1 MVVVYVVLVLLL
13 LLAVFDITQRKNPIW
28 HNFPIIGHFRN
39 LIIQIGPELRQYIVA
54 HNREEQPFN
63 RLEREW
69 IYNSSKH
76 ENNYF
81 GFGTDDQI
89 YSIGYPVIKHAVFP
103 YGEKGFTGSKH
114 DHHEDIPC
122 AKVIGL
128 THNRKKPYRPASIIN
143 ISAMSYGS
151 LGKNAISA
159 LNLGAKLSGC
169 YHNTGEGGVSPYHK
183 KGAELCWQLGTGYFG
198 ARDENGRFSLEKC
211 AQTVSETPQIKMIE
225 VKLSQGAKPG
235 KGGVLPASKITPQI
249 SEIRGIP
256 QGKDCISP
264 NSHQE
269 FSTVDELI
277 DFIEMIANETGIPV
291 GIKSAIGQLGFWKEL
306 VQRMKERNAGPD
318 FIQIDGGEGG
328 TGAAPLTFSD
338 HVSLP
343 FKLALTRVYQ
353 LFLDANLADDIVF
366 IGSGKLGFPDR
377 TVVAMALGCD
387 MITVAREAMLA
398 VGCIQAQKCHTGHCP
413 AGVATHNVWL
423 QRGLDPNVNAQRFQG
438 YIEAF
443 RNEVLAVTH
452 AAGYDHPGMFTPH
465 DIEMSSG
472 PSKFSPLIDIFGYDK
487 KQYAP
492 ERDPTYKVAE
502 EQCVKKGL

>member
-1 MVVVYVVLVLLL
+1 
-13 LLAVFDITQRKNPIW
+13 
-28 HNFPIIGHFRN
+28 
-39 LIIQIGPELRQYIVA
+39 
-54 HNREEQPFN
+54 
-63 RLEREW
+63 
-69 IYNSSKH
+69 
-76 ENNYF
+76 
-81 GFGTDDQI
+81 
-89 YSIGYPVIKHAVFP
+89 
-103 YGEKGFTGSKH
+103 
-114 DHHEDIPC
+114 
-122 AKVIGL
+122 
-128 THNRKKPYRPASIIN
+128 
-143 ISAMSYGS
+143 
-151 LGKNAISA
+151 
-159 LNLGAKLSGC
+159 
-169 YHNTGEGGVSPYHK
+169 
-183 KGAELCWQLGTGYFG
+183 
-198 ARDENGRFSLEKC
+198 
-211 AQTVSETPQIKMIE
+211 
-225 VKLSQGAKPG
+225 
-235 KGGVLPASKITPQI
+235 
-249 SEIRGIP
+249 
-256 QGKDCISP
+256 
-264 NSHQE
+264 
-269 FSTVDELI
+269 
-277 DFIEMIANETGIPV
+277 
-291 GIKSAIGQLGFWKEL
+291 
-306 VQRMKERNAGPD
+306 MKERNAGPD

-353 LFLDANLADDIVF
+353 LFKDADLADDIVF

-452 AAGYDHPGMFTPH
+452 AAVYDHPGMFTPH

-492 ERDPTYKVAE
+492 ERAPAYKVLE
-502 EQCVKKGL
+502 EQCIKKGL